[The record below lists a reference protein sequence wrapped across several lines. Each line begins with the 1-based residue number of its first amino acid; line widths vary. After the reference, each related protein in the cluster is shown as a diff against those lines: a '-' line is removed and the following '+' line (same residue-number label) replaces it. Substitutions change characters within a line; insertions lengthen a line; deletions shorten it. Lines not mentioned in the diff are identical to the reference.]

1 MGEKSSPL
9 KPREPATQPQATGAE
24 AFKEYEI
31 AQFQIPSTFQISS
44 KASAEERATSSNYRF
59 TQQIKNIDDSLTISG
74 YTRSPRAIEADRR
87 YIGKYINGIN
97 LTWQHS
103 SIKNVKLK
111 KNDFNLEL
119 RAFRICIQ
127 YLEYSR
133 HLQFSS
139 ALILLV

>member
-1 MGEKSSPL
+1 MLL
-9 KPREPATQPQATGAE
+9 KC
-24 AFKEYEI
+24 
-31 AQFQIPSTFQISS
+31 
-44 KASAEERATSSNYRF
+44 TSSNYRF

-74 YTRSPRAIEADRR
+74 YIRSPRAIEADRR
-87 YIGKYINGIN
+87 YTGKYINGIN

-103 SIKNVKLK
+103 SIKNGKLK

-133 HLQFSS
+133 YLQFSS
-139 ALILLV
+139 ALILL